1 MGRDNT
7 GNKKLKIAM
16 LGAGEIIGQHVKI
29 LDLCGFSR
37 TAEKIFPL
45 KRYC

>member
-16 LGAGEIIGQHVKI
+16 LGDGDIIGTTLKEPLFMQV
-29 LDLCGFSR
+29 SR
-37 TAEKIFPL
+37 A
-45 KRYC
+45 

>member
-16 LGAGEIIGQHVKI
+16 LGAGEIIGTTRK
-29 LDLCGFSR
+29 S
-37 TAEKIFPL
+37 P
-45 KRYC
+45 